1 MNDEAESNLRCA
13 VAGIEDAAYTKGLLA
28 GIHRLEM
35 LAAVVPQ
42 SVTKEWVIEQAG
54 REAKELRK
62 RIVSQR
68 IDI

>member
-1 MNDEAESNLRCA
+1 MNDEAESKLRCA
-13 VAGIEDAAYTKGLLA
+13 VAGIEDAAYTNGLLA

-54 REAKELRK
+54 REAKELRTLLVK
-62 RIVSQR
+62 GRSHA
-68 IDI
+68 